1 MIEFDTYSYEHLVK
15 KCHLVEEHR
24 KTLFDFYDKLFVCCG
39 DMDEFNEKNCQDK
52 KTRSLADMVSE
63 LSDSMKLEVWRELE
77 RHGLDIIYEK
87 ERLDITRDKEGNI
100 VS

>member
-1 MIEFDTYSYEHLVK
+1 
-15 KCHLVEEHR
+15 
-24 KTLFDFYDKLFVCCG
+24 
-39 DMDEFNEKNCQDK
+39 MDEFNEKNCQDK

-87 ERLDITRDKEGNI
+87 ERLNITRDKEGNI

>member
-1 MIEFDTYSYEHLVK
+1 MIEFDTYNYEHLVK

-87 ERLDITRDKEGNI
+87 ERLNITRDKEGNI